1 MSFFY
6 KKILFFFVFFIFSPA
21 NYLVAQAKK
30 ETQTSVFNLKT
41 AIDSFLGSKQLRP
54 FHGVVLI
61 SESGKTVY
69 STARNA
75 AEINAETAIN
85 LNSQFVIGSLTKQIT
100 AVLVLREAEK
110 GTLNLSK
117 TVKTY
122 LPACAETWADSVRLY
137 QLLNHT
143 SGITGF
149 GKPLA
154 FRAGSKFLYSGTAYG
169 FLGQV
174 LEAVTKQSYT
184 QLVQKLFKQAGMKHS
199 LDPVLGQKKAIPA
212 YSQQPDGTISRET
225 ESFANN
231 FTAAGLLVSTA
242 GDLVRWNERLHGGK
256 FLRDSSY
263 RRMITGSSMR
273 NHPLFGEIPYG
284 YGVQMDPRDGLH
296 EIGHGGY
303 VPGYVCINFYYP
315 KTKTSLVVLESL
327 DWKDA
332 SFKRSYLFETGI
344 RSLLRQFLIAKTKT
358 H

>member
-1 MSFFY
+1 MSIFY
-6 KKILFFFVFFIFSPA
+6 KKIFIFFVFLNASSLF
-21 NYLVAQAKK
+21 AQAKK
-30 ETQTSVFNLKT
+30 ATKTPALDITSS
-41 AIDSFLGSKQLRP
+41 IDSFLVSRQLRP

-61 SESGKTVY
+61 SQGGKTVY

-75 AEINAETAIN
+75 AEIGEKIK
-85 LNSQFVIGSLTKQIT
+85 LKRNSQFVIGSLSKQIT

-122 LPACAETWADSVRLY
+122 LPTCAETWADSVRLY

-143 SGITGF
+143 SGIAGF

-154 FRAGSKFLYSGTAYG
+154 FQAGSRFLYSGTAYG
-169 FLGQV
+169 LLGQI

-184 QLVQKLFKQAGMKHS
+184 HLVQQLFKECGMNRS
-199 LDPVLGQKKAIPA
+199 CAPVLGREKVVAA
-212 YSQQPDGTISRET
+212 YSKQPDGTIRRET
-225 ESFANN
+225 ESFENN
-231 FTAAGLLVSTA
+231 FTAAGLLISTA
-242 GDLVRWNERLHGGK
+242 DDLVRWNERLHGGK
-256 FLRDSSY
+256 LLRDTSY
-263 RRMITGSSMR
+263 RRMTTGSSVR

-284 YGVQMDPRDGLH
+284 YGVQMDPRDGLY

-303 VPGYVCINFYYP
+303 VLGYVCINFYYP

-344 RSLLRQFLIAKTKT
+344 RALLRHVLIEKTQN
-358 H
+358 